1 MSELTDKMKASIKL
15 AIHGKDD
22 VIDQVLC
29 AILAGGHILLED
41 IPGVGKTTLVTAL
54 AKVMS
59 LDFRRIQFTPDVLP
73 SDLCGFTMYDKNT
86 GAFTFRE
93 GAIYTNLFLADEIN
107 RTSPKTQSA
116 LLEVMEEGHAT
127 VDGVTRELPKPFMV
141 IATQNPIGASGTQ
154 KLPDSQLDRFM
165 IRLSMGYPDHQSA
178 VNIIKGDSHEIIRN
192 LDAVLGKNDIL
203 SLQEE
208 VNNIFVSDAI
218 YNYIVSLTEATR
230 NNDLYSLGLSPRG
243 SISMVKM
250 GKAHAYLSGRNFVSP
265 EDIKAIYY
273 PVSNH
278 RIILS
283 TKAKATG
290 LTAES
295 ALMTTFGTVA
305 VPG

>member
-295 ALMTTFGTVA
+295 VLMTTFGTVA

>member
-295 ALMTTFGTVA
+295 ALMTTFGTVS

>member
-208 VNNIFVSDAI
+208 VNNIFVSDTI

>member
-1 MSELTDKMKASIKL
+1 MSDLTDKMKASIKL
-15 AIHGKDD
+15 AIHGKDN

-86 GAFTFRE
+86 GTFTFKE

-178 VNIIKGDSHEIIRN
+178 VNIIKGDSHEIIRGLEAC
-192 LDAVLGKNDIL
+192 LDKNEIL
-203 SLQEE
+203 SLQDE

-218 YNYIVSLTEATR
+218 YNYIVTLTEATR
-230 NNDLYSLGLSPRG
+230 NNELYSLGLSPRG

-250 GKAHAYLSGRNFVSP
+250 GKAHAYLSGRNFVAP
-265 EDIKAIYY
+265 EDIKAVYY
-273 PVSNH
+273 SVANH

-290 LTAES
+290 MTIES
-295 ALMTTFGTVA
+295 ALSRTFESVS

>member
-93 GAIYTNLFLADEIN
+93 GAICTNLFLADEIN

-165 IRLSMGYPDHQSA
+165 IRLSMGYPDHLSA